1 MNVTKKKGPEVVP
14 AAIEVFGIK
23 TRSRRG
29 IAQECLE
36 MLAFCTEC
44 EARGVASMVYGVFY
58 DSKASVA
65 SIELEGFCPE
75 DGEAVEM
82 VGVIRM
88 IAAEFFEFALIV
100 YEEERGRSFVDQ
112 LTVSPP
118 NKPPVQCPSCEGTI
132 FILAHN
138 QTRATCPVCRWRL
151 RFNDA
156 GTPVAML
163 PPNRAHKAHKRLCR
177 RGLIPTVSNN

>member
-1 MNVTKKKGPEVVP
+1 MNVTKKGPEVVP

-44 EARGVASMVYGVFY
+44 EARGVANMVYGVFY

-112 LTVSPP
+112 PAVSLPATAR
-118 NKPPVQCPSCEGTI
+118 VSCPSCEAS
-132 FILAHN
+132 ILLLTPN
-138 QTRATCPVCRWRL
+138 QKRVTCPACHWRI

-163 PPNRAHKAHKRLCR
+163 PPNRAHKAHKRLRR